1 MPHLLQVSKQKIPTT
16 LKSNL
21 SDIILHV
28 SDPNQLANDLY
39 AENMIARSV
48 RDRVVENLVSPKY
61 DKAATLMNELE
72 RSYFLDSD
80 DENIVNK
87 FRKLCIALNRQGN
100 PDLSDL
106 VEKMKL
112 SIEKNDV

>member
-1 MPHLLQVSKQKIPTT
+1 MPYLLQVSKQKIPST

-39 AENMIARSV
+39 AENMIAHSV
-48 RDRVVENLVSPKY
+48 RNRVVENLVLPKY
-61 DKAATLMNELE
+61 DKATMLMNEIQ
-72 RSYFLDSD
+72 RSYFCDSD

-87 FRKLCIALNRQGN
+87 FCKLCNILNRQGN
-100 PDLSDL
+100 PVLSDL
-106 VEKMKL
+106 VERMKL
-112 SIEKNDV
+112 SIETSDA